1 MSIRAIRDDQI
12 EIDLRLGEP
21 DIALATEPAAGSDH
35 SSTAVLSTS
44 EIRALLDR
52 HLFGTSLSRIL
63 LRPRVANGDPGRI
76 YRFAKRT
83 VDTAVSLI
91 LIVLLLPVLI
101 VSALAVRFTS
111 PGPIFYRQARFGRGG
126 AEFSMV
132 KFRSMVDGADRM
144 VADMNELARTG
155 EIEVLDELVFKAPD
169 DPRIT
174 PVGRFL
180 RRTTLD
186 ELPQLINVLAGHMSL
201 VGPRPLVTDEIEA
214 LSDRVNEQR
223 LSVRPGVTGVW
234 QVTRSE
240 ETTFVERIALDLLY
254 VERRSALLDA
264 SLFAMTPIAV
274 VRGARS
280 H

>member
-12 EIDLRLGEP
+12 EIDLRLGEQ

-52 HLFGTSLSRIL
+52 HLFGISLSRIL

-180 RRTTLD
+180 RRTNLD
-186 ELPQLINVLAGHMSL
+186 ELPQLMNVLAGHMSL
-201 VGPRPLVTDEIEA
+201 VGPRPLVRDEIEV

-223 LSVRPGVTGVW
+223 LAVRPGVTGVW
-234 QVTRSE
+234 QVTRGE

-264 SLFAMTPIAV
+264 SLFAMTPIAILN
-274 VRGARS
+274 GTRS